1 LQIPWIVLDN
11 RRLITLFSLQT
22 QTITCNKVHIL
33 IFQFNSTAFM
43 RFIHAMNIFVIVSA
57 IQPPL
62 LQLSTSYNI
71 RDDDRK
77 LQLLEAKRN
86 VALLQG
92 ESTEALDYVI
102 WQHKQNRQFYVKVH
116 SGMQFEK

>member
-1 LQIPWIVLDN
+1 
-11 RRLITLFSLQT
+11 
-22 QTITCNKVHIL
+22 
-33 IFQFNSTAFM
+33 
-43 RFIHAMNIFVIVSA
+43 MNIFVIVSA